1 MNVHQELEI
10 VPYSVLLVEDDL
22 LIGQGLELGLRS
34 RGFGLTWVDK
44 GQGVLR
50 LLQEHTFDTLILDL
64 GLPDIDGIDL
74 LKQIRQ
80 ASIDIPIIVLTARDS
95 IKNRVTGLD
104 HGADDYVTKPV
115 STDEL
120 AARIRAAA
128 RRGSG
133 RSNEIL
139 KVGRLL
145 LNPLS
150 KELLHD
156 EKPVSLTPTEYLII
170 ETLIRKE
177 GEVVFIG
184 TLLSMLDD
192 IGHEST
198 SQAIQVHVH
207 SLRRKLGADLITTV
221 RGSGYR
227 LG

>member
-1 MNVHQELEI
+1 VV
-10 VPYSVLLVEDDL
+10 VPYSVLLVEDDQ

-34 RGFGLTWVDK
+34 RGFRLTWLDK

-50 LLQEHTFDTLILDL
+50 LLQEQSFDTLILDL

-80 ASIDIPIIVLTARDS
+80 VSIDIPIIVLTARDS

-133 RSNEIL
+133 RSNESL
-139 KVGRLL
+139 SVGQLV

-156 EKPVSLTPTEYLII
+156 EKPVPLTPIEYLII
-170 ETLIRKE
+170 ETLILKE
-177 GEVVFIG
+177 SEVVSIN
-184 TLLSMLDD
+184 TLLSMLED
-192 IGHEST
+192 IGHDST
-198 SQAIQVHVH
+198 AQAIQVHIH
-207 SLRRKLGADLITTV
+207 SLRRQLGADVITTV